1 MDREEIMT
9 PMPKLGV
16 NNNFLPKMSRFG
28 HVMRLLRYK
37 QWTKNGFIFSGA
49 LISFTQ
55 MNISM
60 IEHAMLAFLL
70 FCGISSCVY
79 IINDIADIEADRLHP
94 VKKLRPLPAG
104 DIKLHQALVILFI
117 LGPCMLLLAFQLHT
131 YFGAVILG
139 YFVLNLFYS
148 FKLKRYVLIDVIII
162 SIGFVLRALAGCLV
176 TSGEVP
182 IWFLL
187 SIAFLTLFLGFN
199 KRRKEIL
206 TLADHSRHTRKS
218 LNEYSI
224 GLLNEIIPMLAA
236 CSILTYSCFIINETH
251 SKYLIV
257 TIPLVLY
264 GILRYQYLS
273 NKTEFGESPE
283 LVLLRDKPMRLILL
297 LWLIAY
303 VSLQSSV
310 IDHIV

>member
-1 MDREEIMT
+1 MDSDETIAPIPKIWVNFKHRM
-9 PMPKLGV
+9 PM
-16 NNNFLPKMSRFG
+16 FG
-28 HVMRLLRYK
+28 HIMKLLRYK
-37 QWTKNGFIFSGA
+37 QWTKNGFIFAGV
-49 LISFTQ
+49 LISFHQ
-55 MNISM
+55 MTIGMVENAI
-60 IEHAMLAFLL
+60 LALLL
-70 FCGISSCVY
+70 FCSISSCVY

-94 VKKLRPLPAG
+94 VKKMRPLPAG
-104 DIKLHQALVILFI
+104 NIKVHQALVILFI
-117 LGPCMLLLAFQLHT
+117 LGPCTLLLSFLLNI
-131 YFGAVILG
+131 YFGAVILS
-139 YFVLNLFYS
+139 YFILNLFYS

-176 TSGEVP
+176 TSGKVS

-206 TLADHSRHTRKS
+206 TLADHSTNTRKS
-218 LNEYSI
+218 LSEYSI
-224 GLLNEIIPMLAA
+224 GLLNEIIPMLTA
-236 CSILTYSCFIINETH
+236 CSILTYSYFIINETQ

-273 NKTEFGESPE
+273 NKTEYGESPE

-297 LWLIAY
+297 LWLVVY
-303 VSLQSSV
+303 VSLQSNV
-310 IDHIV
+310 IV